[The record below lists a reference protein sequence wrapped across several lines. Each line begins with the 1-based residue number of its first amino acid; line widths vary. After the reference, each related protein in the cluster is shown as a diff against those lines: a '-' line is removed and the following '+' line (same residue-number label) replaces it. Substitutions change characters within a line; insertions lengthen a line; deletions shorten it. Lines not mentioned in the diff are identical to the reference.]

1 MKRLVGFTFLGALC
15 ASAAAAQ
22 NLPPE
27 ILNYADAVFYN
38 GKVTTADAQ
47 FTMAK
52 AIAVRDGKVLKT
64 GEDTAIL
71 ALAGPNTRKIDLQG
85 KVLIPGIIDTHTHL
99 HEYALDNFAKD
110 VNPKLAEV
118 FLVGR
123 SKEDLLEQIKEKAT
137 SAPPGEWLRFRLKPR
152 AVADEFFFNLTR
164 ADVDK
169 VSSKNPTMVHV
180 TDTRAMANS
189 TALDFLLMQYDAKT
203 VKLPVDDK
211 GEITGRLGEGIS
223 LIFYEE
229 IIPKPKPEDLAAV
242 YIKELDRWAK
252 GGVTTW
258 SSSLGS
264 EAITAFHY
272 MDQKGTMPIRLAYTN
287 EAMFRDNLYAASSV
301 NRFGDLI
308 GHGTNYFWLIGIS
321 SGSTD
326 ASYPGICSSLPGNSP
341 EVKKR
346 EDCRLSWEGVRG
358 KSLYEAVK
366 AGLRVAGTH
375 SAGDQ
380 ATDVMMDII
389 EKASAD
395 GGLTIE
401 QIKAK
406 RHVIDHCTMNP
417 TQPQIA
423 RSVKLGMM
431 WSCAPKYLVNSGAR
445 VNRDY
450 GEVAAHTLVV
460 PVKTILD
467 MGGRAVFEQDHTGG
481 ADPFI
486 DISTLITRKDKD
498 GRIWGQKN
506 AVDRKTALLM
516 ATRWAAEYV
525 LRENT
530 LGSLEPGKWA
540 DLVILN
546 KDYFTVPDE
555 EISSIRGMFTMV
567 GGKVVYDGLGSP
579 K

>member
-1 MKRLVGFTFLGALC
+1 MKRIVLVSFLGALA
-15 ASAAAAQ
+15 ASPAAAQ

-27 ILNYADAVFYN
+27 VIRYADTVFYN
-38 GKVTTADAQ
+38 GKVATADAR
-47 FTMAK
+47 FTMTK
-52 AIAVRDGKVLKT
+52 AVAVRDGKILKI
-64 GEDTAIL
+64 GEDAAIL
-71 ALAGPNTRKIDLQG
+71 PLAGPNTRKIDLRG
-85 KVLIPGIIDTHTHL
+85 KTLIPGIIDTHTHL
-99 HEYALDNFAKD
+99 HEYALDNYAKE

-123 SKEDLLEQIKEKAT
+123 SKEDLLEQIKEAAAK
-137 SAPPGEWLRFRLKPR
+137 APPGEWLRFRLKPR
-152 AVADEFFFNLTR
+152 AIADEFFYTLTR
-164 ADVDK
+164 SDLDK
-169 VSSKNPTMVHV
+169 VVSHTPTMVHV

-189 TALDFLLMQYDAKT
+189 KALDALLKRYDAKT

-229 IIPKPKPEDLAAV
+229 IIPKPRPEDLAPV
-242 YIKELDRWAK
+242 YMKELELWAK

-272 MDQKGTMPIRLAYTN
+272 MDKKGMLPIRLAYTN
-287 EAMFRDNLYAASSV
+287 EAMFRDNIHSESAI

-308 GHGTNYFWLIGIS
+308 GHGTDYFWLIGVS

-326 ASYPGICSSLPGNSP
+326 ASYPGICSTLPGTSP
-341 EVKKR
+341 QVKAR

-358 KSLYEAVK
+358 KALYAAVK
-366 AGLRVAGTH
+366 AGQRIAGTH
-375 SAGDQ
+375 SAGDK
-380 ATDVMMDII
+380 ATDLMMDII

-395 GGLTIE
+395 AGMTAE

-417 TQPQIA
+417 TQPQIV
-423 RSVKLGMM
+423 RSVKLGIM

-450 GEVAAHTLVV
+450 GEVAAHTMVT
-460 PVKTILD
+460 PVKAILD
-467 MGGRAVFEQDHTGG
+467 AGGRAVFEQDHHEG

-486 DISTLITRKDKD
+486 DISTFITRKDKD
-498 GRIWGQKN
+498 GRVWGPKN

-540 DLVILN
+540 DLVILD
-546 KDYFTVPDE
+546 KDYFTVPDDD
-555 EISSIRGMFTMV
+555 IASVRGVFTMV
-567 GGKVVYDGLGSP
+567 GGKVVYDGLSAS